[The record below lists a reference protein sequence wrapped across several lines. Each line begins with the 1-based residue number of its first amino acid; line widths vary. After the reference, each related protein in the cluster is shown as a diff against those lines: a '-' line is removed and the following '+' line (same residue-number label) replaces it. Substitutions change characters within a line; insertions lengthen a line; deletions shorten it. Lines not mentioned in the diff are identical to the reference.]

1 MFIPDK
7 AKSVLPR
14 FGGEH
19 KTIKAWQTA
28 RKKQQPCAKSIPEGI
43 SGDKIA

>member
-1 MFIPDK
+1 MFSPHK

-28 RKKQQPCAKSIPEGI
+28 KKKQQPCAKSISDGI